1 MSTILLCGGSTGKD
15 MMVGEVKPY
24 SGKPAMTL
32 SHSDARG
39 NNVWVDSGVV
49 GVGRLL

>member
-1 MSTILLCGGSTGKD
+1 